1 MNKAENKESQIKNL
15 IETFD
20 NLNEENE
27 DSNKKYKIIFQN
39 KTKNDE
45 IGLNIKKINKLN
57 INKNM
62 EENNN
67 NIFIIKSN
75 EDIQAMTYSK
85 NIMNTEIKKINILYK
100 NKKSSSYDKYSPKKI
115 KNLKKNSTL
124 ISFKSPEKTK
134 RTRTKTLVSSLIS
147 KFNGENI
154 NKITSLYIHRNEK
167 KLSENKYIKE
177 KSIEDK
183 GKDNKYNIPN
193 SSCNDESEKEEINE
207 LETRT
212 KRK

>member
-27 DSNKKYKIIFQN
+27 DSNNKYKIIFQN

-67 NIFIIKSN
+67 NNYFHN
-75 EDIQAMTYSK
+75 
-85 NIMNTEIKKINILYK
+85 
-100 NKKSSSYDKYSPKKI
+100 
-115 KNLKKNSTL
+115 
-124 ISFKSPEKTK
+124 
-134 RTRTKTLVSSLIS
+134 
-147 KFNGENI
+147 
-154 NKITSLYIHRNEK
+154 
-167 KLSENKYIKE
+167 
-177 KSIEDK
+177 
-183 GKDNKYNIPN
+183 
-193 SSCNDESEKEEINE
+193 
-207 LETRT
+207 
-212 KRK
+212 